1 MRNYKLGII
10 TAMALVATL
19 PERKLTKEFLESEI
33 DKVEYNRFGET
44 NTHCTITTKSGFT
57 FTGESACVDPNNF
70 DQKIGE
76 KFAYE
81 NAFEK
86 MWMPYGFWLHKA
98 LADYDNRLQPPS
110 DDNKIKAL
118 AETDYQSKLNEA
130 QNLIDSY
137 SKRET
142 TWQDRVCEEIGE
154 LVDRKEKLEKFL
166 SGDKPSF
173 VSDAQWGLMKEQ
185 LQAMYSYHNILIERL
200 DEDAGVVS
208 GIRLAEQSK
217 SEDLLAV
224 SAVNPTV
231 DSQEHHQQPTMDFGY
246 AVKMMKEGKRVERAG
261 WNGKGMFLYYVPE
274 NKYPASRNE
283 HGTMIGMFKD
293 DMVPYR
299 EYIALKTVDNQVV
312 PWAPSISDALA
323 EDWQIVEWG
332 N

>member
-1 MRNYKLGII
+1 MRALRLSHVLGVIS
-10 TAMALVATL
+10 AAALVATL

-81 NAFEK
+81 QAFEK

-98 LADYDNRLQPPS
+98 LAEFDNLPTNTAQEEFLQS
-110 DDNKIKAL
+110 
-118 AETDYQSKLNEA
+118 
-130 QNLIDSY
+130 
-137 SKRET
+137 
-142 TWQDRVCEEIGE
+142 
-154 LVDRKEKLEKFL
+154 EKSVLGGSVLPKT
-166 SGDKPSF
+166 
-173 VSDAQWGLMKEQ
+173 
-185 LQAMYSYHNILIERL
+185 ERL
-200 DEDAGVVS
+200 SFGDAVVA
-208 GIRLAEQSK
+208 L
-217 SEDLLAV
+217 
-224 SAVNPTV
+224 
-231 DSQEHHQQPTMDFGY
+231 
-246 AVKMMKEGKRVERAG
+246 KEGLRVEREG

-283 HGTMIGMFKD
+283 HGTMIGVFEN

-323 EDWQIVEWG
+323 EDWQIVE
-332 N
+332 

>member
-1 MRNYKLGII
+1 MRALRLSHVLGVIS
-10 TAMALVATL
+10 AAALVATL

-81 NAFEK
+81 QAFEK

-98 LADYDNRLQPPS
+98 LAEYGQRMN
-110 DDNKIKAL
+110 DDGEPK
-118 AETDYQSKLNEA
+118 ETAVQ
-130 QNLIDSY
+130 
-137 SKRET
+137 T

-166 SGDKPSF
+166 SGNKPNF

-185 LQAMYSYHNILIERL
+185 LQAMKSYHKVLIERL

-208 GIRLAEQSK
+208 GIGLDEQSK
-217 SEDLLAV
+217 SKDLLAV
-224 SAVNPTV
+224 SAVNPIV
-231 DSQEHHQQPTMDFGY
+231 DSQEHLQPPTMDFGY
-246 AVKMMKEGKRVERAG
+246 AVKMMKEGKRVARSG

-283 HGTMIGMFKD
+283 HGTMVGVFED